1 MNKRVPPGPSQYLA
15 LKKSFIYN
23 SLSVFDRCWKE
34 HGDLFR
40 AKMMPGMTWY
50 LALHPEMVERVLT
63 GHGKLYQRPRSMHK
77 QLTLLF
83 GEGLLTSEGEKW
95 RRQRRMMQPAFHRQ
109 SLAGIAAIMTR
120 SAQDLVEKWQK
131 LPDSSVID
139 LLSELQ
145 EITLNIVGESLLGA
159 DLEGKTDK
167 LKQSF
172 LHCAHFVARRTG
184 RPINLPVRFPGAKN
198 REFLTNR
205 ETLDRIALEIIK
217 ARRQNANGQRDLLAM
232 LIEARDA
239 DTGDGMTDQEI
250 RDEVV
255 TFLFAGHES
264 VSLTLLWTFY
274 LLSQHEDILQNLRNE
289 ADSALNGNP
298 PGPEDF
304 MKLPYARMVIEETLR
319 LYPPAWFQP
328 RQPITE
334 DEIAG
339 YPVSKK
345 DYIIVSS
352 YFTHRHPEFWP

>member
-1 MNKRVPPGPSQYLA
+1 
-15 LKKSFIYN
+15 
-23 SLSVFDRCWKE
+23 
-34 HGDLFR
+34 
-40 AKMMPGMTWY
+40 
-50 LALHPEMVERVLT
+50 
-63 GHGKLYQRPRSMHK
+63 
-77 QLTLLF
+77 
-83 GEGLLTSEGEKW
+83 
-95 RRQRRMMQPAFHRQ
+95 
-109 SLAGIAAIMTR
+109 
-120 SAQDLVEKWQK
+120 
-131 LPDSSVID
+131 
-139 LLSELQ
+139 
-145 EITLNIVGESLLGA
+145 
-159 DLEGKTDK
+159 
-167 LKQSF
+167 
-172 LHCAHFVARRTG
+172 
-184 RPINLPVRFPGAKN
+184 AKN

-352 YFTHRHPEFWP
+352 YFTHRHPEFWPEPERFDPMRFTESEIAKRHKFAHFPFGGGPRVCIGAQFAMMEATLILASVLQRFSLEPAAEKPVEPLGGHLLRPKERRHVKLVRRERHAATASH